1 MILNDIILKNVVV
14 FTFLGIFCI
23 FAFME
28 KKLIYYF
35 SATGNSLALAKEYA
49 KNLNA
54 ELCNITSVLNNL
66 SNDQKIE
73 TDANVVGLISPVY
86 FFGLPKI
93 VCTFLEK
100 LVIKSKN
107 PYVFAVV
114 TYGGFKGGAL
124 NQIAGYLLKNN
135 VKLNYGGAVNT
146 VGTYIKMYDIDS
158 EKIDEKLVKANLKA
172 EKLLTEIKA
181 QKHKIVSPK
190 IDFVSKFMYEKYLKE
205 CENNARNFVV
215 DNSCIGCG
223 LCSKL
228 CPTQNI
234 KAAAGAQVF
243 SPCEAE
249 NETAER
255 AVTFFRPGFSNKCQ
269 QCFACVH
276 WCPKQSIQ
284 YTESTRGR
292 KRYHNPKV
300 SVEEIKWS

>member
-1 MILNDIILKNVVV
+1 
-14 FTFLGIFCI
+14 
-23 FAFME
+23 ME
-28 KKLIYYF
+28 KMLYYF
-35 SATGNSLALAKEYA
+35 SATGNSLQLAKDFA
-49 KNLNA
+49 KKMNA
-54 ELCNITSVLNNL
+54 NL
-66 SNDQKIE
+66 SNITTLVNNSKNEDIE
-73 TDANVVGLISPVY
+73 TDANFIGFVVPVY

-93 VCTFLEK
+93 VVTFLEK

-124 NQIAGYLLKNN
+124 NQIAEILSRKNI
-135 VKLNYGGAVNT
+135 KLNYGGAVGT
-146 VGTYIKMYDIDS
+146 VGTYIKMYDIDL
-158 EKIDEKLVKANLKA
+158 EKINERLDKANLKA
-172 EKLLTEIKA
+172 DKLLADIKA
-181 QKHKIVSPK
+181 QKHKIVVPK
-190 IDFVSKFMYEKYLKE
+190 IDIFSKMMYEKYLKE
-205 CENNARNFVV
+205 CENNASNFVV

>member
-1 MILNDIILKNVVV
+1 ML
-14 FTFLGIFCI
+14 
-23 FAFME
+23 
-28 KKLIYYF
+28 YYF
-35 SATGNSLALAKEYA
+35 SATGNSLQLAKDFAE
-49 KNLNA
+49 KMNA
-54 ELCNITSVLNNL
+54 NL
-66 SNDQKIE
+66 SNIATLVNNSKNEDIE
-73 TDANVVGLISPVY
+73 TDANFIGFVVPVY
-86 FFGLPKI
+86 FLGLPKI
-93 VCTFLEK
+93 VVTFLEK

-124 NQIAGYLLKNN
+124 NQIAEILSKKNI
-135 VKLNYGGAVNT
+135 KLNYGGAVGT
-146 VGTYIKMYDIDS
+146 VGTYIKMYDIDL
-158 EKIDEKLVKANLKA
+158 EKINERLDKANLKA
-172 EKLLTEIKA
+172 DKLLADIKA
-181 QKHKIVSPK
+181 QKHKIVVPK
-190 IDFVSKFMYEKYLKE
+190 IDIFSKMMYEKYLKE
-205 CENNARNFVV
+205 CENNASNFVV

>member
-1 MILNDIILKNVVV
+1 ML
-14 FTFLGIFCI
+14 
-23 FAFME
+23 
-28 KKLIYYF
+28 YYF
-35 SATGNSLALAKEYA
+35 SATGNSLQLAKDFAE
-49 KNLNA
+49 KMNA
-54 ELCNITSVLNNL
+54 NL
-66 SNDQKIE
+66 SNIATLVNNSKNEDIE
-73 TDANVVGLISPVY
+73 TDANFIGFVVPVY
-86 FFGLPKI
+86 FLGLPKI
-93 VCTFLEK
+93 VVTFLEK

-124 NQIAGYLLKNN
+124 NQIAEILSKKNI
-135 VKLNYGGAVNT
+135 KLNYGGAVGT
-146 VGTYIKMYDIDS
+146 VGTYIKMYDIDL
-158 EKIDEKLVKANLKA
+158 EKINERLDKANLKA
-172 EKLLTEIKA
+172 DKLLADIKA
-181 QKHKIVSPK
+181 QKHKIVVPK
-190 IDFVSKFMYEKYLKE
+190 IDIFSKMMYEKYLKE
-205 CENNARNFVV
+205 CENNASNFVV

-276 WCPKQSIQ
+276 WCPKQAIQ

>member
-1 MILNDIILKNVVV
+1 
-14 FTFLGIFCI
+14 
-23 FAFME
+23 ME
-28 KKLIYYF
+28 KMLYYF
-35 SATGNSLALAKEYA
+35 SATGNSLQLAKDFAE
-49 KNLNA
+49 KMNA
-54 ELCNITSVLNNL
+54 NL
-66 SNDQKIE
+66 SNIATLVNNSKNEDIE
-73 TDANVVGLISPVY
+73 TDANFIGFVVPVY
-86 FFGLPKI
+86 FLGLPKI
-93 VCTFLEK
+93 VVTFLEK

-124 NQIAGYLLKNN
+124 NQIAEILSKKNI
-135 VKLNYGGAVNT
+135 KLNYGGAVGT
-146 VGTYIKMYDIDS
+146 VGTYIKMYDIDL
-158 EKIDEKLVKANLKA
+158 EKINERLDKANLKA
-172 EKLLTEIKA
+172 DKLLADIKA
-181 QKHKIVSPK
+181 QKHKIVVPK
-190 IDFVSKFMYEKYLKE
+190 IDIFSKMMYEKYLKE
-205 CENNARNFVV
+205 CENNASNFVV

-276 WCPKQSIQ
+276 WCPKQAIQ

>member
-1 MILNDIILKNVVV
+1 ML
-14 FTFLGIFCI
+14 
-23 FAFME
+23 
-28 KKLIYYF
+28 YYF
-35 SATGNSLALAKEYA
+35 SATGNSLQLAKDFA
-49 KNLNA
+49 KKMNA
-54 ELCNITSVLNNL
+54 NL
-66 SNDQKIE
+66 SNITTLVNNSKNEDIE
-73 TDANVVGLISPVY
+73 TDANFIGFVVPVY

-93 VCTFLEK
+93 VVTFLEK

-124 NQIAGYLLKNN
+124 NQIAEILSRKNI
-135 VKLNYGGAVNT
+135 KLNYGGAVGT
-146 VGTYIKMYDIDS
+146 VGTYIKMYDIDL
-158 EKIDEKLVKANLKA
+158 EKINERLDKANLKA
-172 EKLLTEIKA
+172 DKLLADIKA
-181 QKHKIVSPK
+181 QKHKIVVPK
-190 IDFVSKFMYEKYLKE
+190 IDIFSKMMYEKYLKE
-205 CENNARNFVV
+205 CENNASNFVV

>member
-1 MILNDIILKNVVV
+1 
-14 FTFLGIFCI
+14 
-23 FAFME
+23 ME
-28 KKLIYYF
+28 KMLYYF
-35 SATGNSLALAKEYA
+35 SATGNSLQLAKDFAE
-49 KNLNA
+49 KMNA
-54 ELCNITSVLNNL
+54 NL
-66 SNDQKIE
+66 SNITTLVNNSKNEDIE
-73 TDANVVGLISPVY
+73 TDANFIGFVVPVY

-93 VCTFLEK
+93 VVTFLEK

-124 NQIAGYLLKNN
+124 NQIAEILSKKNI
-135 VKLNYGGAVNT
+135 KLNYGGAVGT
-146 VGTYIKMYDIDS
+146 VGTYIKMYDIDL
-158 EKIDEKLVKANLKA
+158 EKINERLDKANLKA
-172 EKLLTEIKA
+172 DKLLADIKA
-181 QKHKIVSPK
+181 QKHKIVVPK
-190 IDFVSKFMYEKYLKE
+190 IDIFSKMMYEKYLKE
-205 CENNARNFVV
+205 CENNASNFVV

>member
-1 MILNDIILKNVVV
+1 
-14 FTFLGIFCI
+14 
-23 FAFME
+23 ME
-28 KKLIYYF
+28 KMLYYF
-35 SATGNSLALAKEYA
+35 SATGNSLHLAKDFA
-49 KNLNA
+49 DKMNA
-54 ELCNITSVLNNL
+54 SLSNITTLVNN
-66 SNDQKIE
+66 SENEMIE
-73 TDANVVGLISPVY
+73 TDANVIGFVVPVY

-93 VCTFLEK
+93 VVTFLEK

-107 PYVFAVV
+107 PYIFAVV

-124 NQIAGYLLKNN
+124 NQIAEILSKKNI
-135 VKLNYGGAVNT
+135 KLNYGGAVNT
-146 VGTYIKMYDIDS
+146 VGNYIKMYDIDE
-158 EKIDEKLVKANLKA
+158 EKIPEKLEKA
-172 EKLLTEIKA
+172 EIKAQKVLADVKA
-181 QKHKIVSPK
+181 QKHKIVSTK
-190 IDFVSKFMYEKYLKE
+190 IDFISKMMYDKYLKE
-205 CENNARNFVV
+205 CEDNSRYFVV
-215 DNSCIGCG
+215 DNSCVGCG
-223 LCSKL
+223 LCSKI
-228 CPTQNI
+228 CPMQNI

-284 YTESTRGR
+284 YTENTRGR

>member
-1 MILNDIILKNVVV
+1 ML
-14 FTFLGIFCI
+14 
-23 FAFME
+23 
-28 KKLIYYF
+28 YYF
-35 SATGNSLALAKEYA
+35 SATGNSLQLAKDFAE
-49 KNLNA
+49 KMNA
-54 ELCNITSVLNNL
+54 NL
-66 SNDQKIE
+66 SNIATLVNNSKNEDIE
-73 TDANVVGLISPVY
+73 TDANFIGFVVPVY

-93 VCTFLEK
+93 VVTFLEK

-124 NQIAGYLLKNN
+124 NQIAEILSKKNI
-135 VKLNYGGAVNT
+135 KLNYGGAVGT

-172 EKLLTEIKA
+172 DKLLADIKA
-181 QKHKIVSPK
+181 QKHKIVVPK
-190 IDFVSKFMYEKYLKE
+190 IDIFSKMMYEKYLKE
-205 CENNARNFVV
+205 CENNASNFVV

>member
-1 MILNDIILKNVVV
+1 ML
-14 FTFLGIFCI
+14 
-23 FAFME
+23 
-28 KKLIYYF
+28 YYF
-35 SATGNSLALAKEYA
+35 SATGNSLQLAKDFAE
-49 KNLNA
+49 KMNA
-54 ELCNITSVLNNL
+54 NL
-66 SNDQKIE
+66 SNIATLVNNSKNEDIE
-73 TDANVVGLISPVY
+73 TDANFIGFVVPVY

-93 VCTFLEK
+93 VVTFLEK

-124 NQIAGYLLKNN
+124 NQIAEILSKKNI
-135 VKLNYGGAVNT
+135 KLNYGGAVGT
-146 VGTYIKMYDIDS
+146 VGTYIKMYDIDL
-158 EKIDEKLVKANLKA
+158 EKINERLDKANLKA
-172 EKLLTEIKA
+172 DKLLADIKA
-181 QKHKIVSPK
+181 QKHKIVAPK
-190 IDFVSKFMYEKYLKE
+190 IDIFSKMMYEKYLKE
-205 CENNARNFVV
+205 CENNASNFVV

>member
-1 MILNDIILKNVVV
+1 
-14 FTFLGIFCI
+14 
-23 FAFME
+23 ME
-28 KKLIYYF
+28 KMLYYF
-35 SATGNSLALAKEYA
+35 SATGNSLQLAKDFAE
-49 KNLNA
+49 KMNA
-54 ELCNITSVLNNL
+54 NL
-66 SNDQKIE
+66 SNITTLVNNSKNEDIE
-73 TDANVVGLISPVY
+73 TDANFIGFVVPVY

-93 VCTFLEK
+93 VVTFLEK

-124 NQIAGYLLKNN
+124 NQIAEILSKKNI
-135 VKLNYGGAVNT
+135 KLNYGGAVGT
-146 VGTYIKMYDIDS
+146 VGTYIKMYDIDL
-158 EKIDEKLVKANLKA
+158 EKINERLDKAKLKA
-172 EKLLTEIKA
+172 DKLLADIKA
-181 QKHKIVSPK
+181 QKHKIVVPK
-190 IDFVSKFMYEKYLKE
+190 IDIFSKMMYEKYLKE
-205 CENNARNFVV
+205 CENNASNFVV

>member
-1 MILNDIILKNVVV
+1 
-14 FTFLGIFCI
+14 
-23 FAFME
+23 ME
-28 KKLIYYF
+28 KMLYYF
-35 SATGNSLALAKEYA
+35 SATGNSLQLAKDFAE
-49 KNLNA
+49 KMNA
-54 ELCNITSVLNNL
+54 NL
-66 SNDQKIE
+66 SNIATLVNNSKNEDIE
-73 TDANVVGLISPVY
+73 TDANFIGFVVPVY
-86 FFGLPKI
+86 FLGLPKI
-93 VCTFLEK
+93 VVTFLEK

-124 NQIAGYLLKNN
+124 NQIAEILSKKNI
-135 VKLNYGGAVNT
+135 KLNYGGAVGT
-146 VGTYIKMYDIDS
+146 VGTYIKMYDIDL
-158 EKIDEKLVKANLKA
+158 EKINERLDKANLKA
-172 EKLLTEIKA
+172 DKLLADIKA
-181 QKHKIVSPK
+181 QKHKIVVPK
-190 IDFVSKFMYEKYLKE
+190 IDIFSKMMYEKYLKE
-205 CENNARNFVV
+205 CENNASNFVV

>member
-1 MILNDIILKNVVV
+1 
-14 FTFLGIFCI
+14 
-23 FAFME
+23 ME
-28 KKLIYYF
+28 NRVLYYF
-35 SATGNSLALAKEYA
+35 SATGNSFQLAKDYALA
-49 KNLNA
+49 LNA
-54 ELCNITSVLNNL
+54 ELLNITSIVNNSL
-66 SNDQKIE
+66 DKNIIE
-73 TDANVVGLISPVY
+73 TDANVIGFIVPVY
-86 FFGLPKI
+86 FCGVPKI
-93 VCTFLEK
+93 VCSFLEK

-114 TYGGFKGGAL
+114 TYGGLKGSAL
-124 NQIAGYLLKNN
+124 NQIAMYLAKNN
-135 VKLNYGGAVNT
+135 IKLNYGGGINT
-146 VGTYIKMYDIDS
+146 VGTYIKMYDIDYL
-158 EKIDEKLVKANLKA
+158 KIDEKLEKAKLKA
-172 EKLLTEIKA
+172 DKTLAEIKA

-190 IDFVSKFMYEKYLKE
+190 INIFSKIMYNKYLKE
-205 CENNARNFVV
+205 CENNSSCFVV
-215 DNSCIGCG
+215 DASCVGCG
-223 LCSKL
+223 LCSEM

-269 QCFACVH
+269 QCFACIH

>member
-1 MILNDIILKNVVV
+1 
-14 FTFLGIFCI
+14 
-23 FAFME
+23 ME
-28 KKLIYYF
+28 KMLYYF
-35 SATGNSLALAKEYA
+35 SATGNSLQLAKDFAE
-49 KNLNA
+49 KMNA
-54 ELCNITSVLNNL
+54 NL
-66 SNDQKIE
+66 SNITTLVNNSKNEDIE
-73 TDANVVGLISPVY
+73 TDANFIGFVVPVY

-93 VCTFLEK
+93 VVTFLEK

-124 NQIAGYLLKNN
+124 NQIAEILSKKNI
-135 VKLNYGGAVNT
+135 KLNYGGAVGT

-158 EKIDEKLVKANLKA
+158 EKIDEKLVKAHLKA
-172 EKLLTEIKA
+172 DKLLADIKA
-181 QKHKIVSPK
+181 QKHKIVVPK
-190 IDFVSKFMYEKYLKE
+190 IDIFSKMMYEKYLKE
-205 CENNARNFVV
+205 CENNASNFVV

>member
-1 MILNDIILKNVVV
+1 ML
-14 FTFLGIFCI
+14 
-23 FAFME
+23 
-28 KKLIYYF
+28 YYF
-35 SATGNSLALAKEYA
+35 SATGNSLQLAKDFAE
-49 KNLNA
+49 KMNA
-54 ELCNITSVLNNL
+54 NL
-66 SNDQKIE
+66 SNITTLVNNSKNEDIE
-73 TDANVVGLISPVY
+73 TDANFIGFVVPVY

-93 VCTFLEK
+93 VVTFLEK

-124 NQIAGYLLKNN
+124 NQIAEILSKKNI
-135 VKLNYGGAVNT
+135 KLNYGGAVGT
-146 VGTYIKMYDIDS
+146 VGTYIKMYDIDL
-158 EKIDEKLVKANLKA
+158 EKINERLDKANLKA
-172 EKLLTEIKA
+172 DKLLADIKA
-181 QKHKIVSPK
+181 QKHKIVVPK
-190 IDFVSKFMYEKYLKE
+190 IDIFSKMMYEKYLKE
-205 CENNARNFVV
+205 CENNASNFVV